1 MEPDVLIGTLV
12 ALALPLWLLV
22 EQVLHWQWF
31 SKQSDMTTS
40 GKPASAAAVART
52 RRHAMK
58 GSRSAQDQVARTN

>member
-31 SKQSDMTTS
+31 SKQSESIS
-40 GKPASAAAVART
+40 GKPASAPAAART
-52 RRHAMK
+52 RRHALK
-58 GSRSAQDQVARTN
+58 GSRSTQDQVARTN

>member
-31 SKQSDMTTS
+31 SKQSEGIS
-40 GKPASAAAVART
+40 GRPASAAPATRT
-52 RRHAMK
+52 RRHAM
-58 GSRSAQDQVARTN
+58 RVATPRKTA

>member
-31 SKQSDMTTS
+31 SKQSESIS
-40 GKPASAAAVART
+40 GKPASTAATTRT

-58 GSRSAQDQVARTN
+58 ASRSTQDRVARTS

>member
-31 SKQSDMTTS
+31 SKQSERTP
-40 GKPASAAAVART
+40 GKPVSAAAATRT
-52 RRHAMK
+52 RRHSM
-58 GSRSAQDQVARTN
+58 RVAAPRKTA